1 MSLVEIDGAT
11 LRRRPH
17 RPERL
22 DPPEPGE
29 VLGLLGHNG
38 AGKTTT
44 IAGPRPV
51 GPQRSRVRV
60 LGHDARSLEARRQLG
75 YLPENV
81 TFYPQLSG
89 AETLRHFARLSGWRR
104 PRPRA
109 GTGRLGHARRR
120 LKTYSKGM
128 RQRLGLAQA
137 LLGEPRLLLLD
148 EPTVGLDPLATV
160 ELYQL
165 LDRRAARAPGSSP
178 APMCCPASRRTS
190 TAPRFSPAAACVA
203 GSLAELRRKA
213 LCRPACAWPAR
224 ITRSGSNAGTGHS
237 AARRLDGQRIEVLL
251 DDAERDGVLE
261 ALLAARE
268 FDLEILPPS
277 LEDLYRH
284 HMSPPR
290 RSHAMPVV
298 WTIARKE
305 LADGPRIAGCW
316 RSACCSPCLGGHRL
330 VRRRRGRPGRLHLGR
345 RRSPA

>member
-11 LRRRPH
+11 LRYGALTALSGLDL
-17 RPERL
+17 RL
-22 DPPEPGE
+22 EPGE

-44 IAGPRPV
+44 IKLVLGLLAPSEG
-51 GPQRSRVRV
+51 RVRV

-89 AETLRHFARLSGWRR
+89 AETLRHFARLKGVAPAEAARLLEQV
-104 PRPRA
+104 
-109 GTGRLGHARRR
+109 GLGHAARRR

-148 EPTVGLDPLATV
+148 EPTVGLDPLATI

-165 LDRRAARAPGSSP
+165 LDRLRGQGTGIVLCSHVLPGVETHIDRAAILAGG
-178 APMCCPASRRTS
+178 CLQ
-190 TAPRFSPAAACVA
+190 VA

-213 LCRPACAWPAR
+213 ALP
-224 ITRSGSNAGTGHS
+224 TRVRLASPHNPQWLERWHRAGL
-237 AARRLDGQRIEVLL
+237 AARRLDDLRIEVLL

-284 HMSPPR
+284 HMSPAP
-290 RSHAMPVV
+290 
-298 WTIARKE
+298 
-305 LADGPRIAGCW
+305 AG
-316 RSACCSPCLGGHRL
+316 ATPC
-330 VRRRRGRPGRLHLGR
+330 P
-345 RRSPA
+345 